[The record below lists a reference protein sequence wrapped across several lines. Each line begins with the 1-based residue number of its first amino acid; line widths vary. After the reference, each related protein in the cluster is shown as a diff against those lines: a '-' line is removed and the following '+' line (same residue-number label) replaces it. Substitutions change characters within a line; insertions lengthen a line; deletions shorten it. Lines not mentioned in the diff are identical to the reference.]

1 MVNCFDEWPFVF
13 LTLQSYDDMTGRC
26 PRRASKG
33 VKWVCMGLKG
43 DLLGKKRPATG
54 ELPTCIDVLIID

>member
-43 DLLGKKRPATG
+43 DLLGKKKAG
-54 ELPTCIDVLIID
+54 NW